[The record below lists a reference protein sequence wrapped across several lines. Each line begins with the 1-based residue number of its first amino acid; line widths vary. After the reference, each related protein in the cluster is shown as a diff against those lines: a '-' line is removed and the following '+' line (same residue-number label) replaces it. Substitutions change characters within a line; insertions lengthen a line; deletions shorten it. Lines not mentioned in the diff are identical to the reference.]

1 MLDEPKPNAAC
12 QSVEEDTGIVSVGGG
27 ERQVRRKAVPAF
39 AGVGPWKNAV
49 PDVKRLCGSGV
60 MGQSELLRGEVGK
73 GGSPAGRGLGCRKLL
88 LSENRDWDSAAA
100 PSKGERAVRS
110 DTLTG
115 TTRPGL
121 VKPGG
126 GEGES
131 LGGSWKREKVLKTTS
146 GQTDNRHSLIF
157 TCFKVSPFTIPMDS
171 GGLSLGLQGHRQQS
185 DTQTSTRAFK
195 TPSFAQGEHTL
206 PVTVTIRGEGGEGS
220 TLMRA

>member
-1 MLDEPKPNAAC
+1 MSRSRTPPASPWRTTPVSFLRG
-12 QSVEEDTGIVSVGGG
+12 EEKAG
-27 ERQVRRKAVPAF
+27 EEKAGAGVCGCEDAVPE
-39 AGVGPWKNAV
+39 
-49 PDVKRLCGSGV
+49 VKRLCGSGV

-73 GGSPAGRGLGCRKLL
+73 GGSPAGRGLGCLKLL

-115 TTRPGL
+115 TTRLGL

-146 GQTDNRHSLIF
+146 GQTGQQTQQIF

-171 GGLSLGLQGHRQQS
+171 GGLSLGLEGHRRQFRHSEPQEPKNHFLR
-185 DTQTSTRAFK
+185 T
-195 TPSFAQGEHTL
+195 
-206 PVTVTIRGEGGEGS
+206 GGAHI
-220 TLMRA
+220 TCYCHN